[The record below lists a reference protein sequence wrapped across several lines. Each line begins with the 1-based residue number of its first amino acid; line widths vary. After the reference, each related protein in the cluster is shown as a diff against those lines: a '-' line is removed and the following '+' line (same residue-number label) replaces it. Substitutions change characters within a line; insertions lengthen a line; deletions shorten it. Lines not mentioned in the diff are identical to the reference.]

1 MKIYLVSILAMLLSC
16 FSAALVYGQKSE
28 EKRVRAAFENY
39 KTAILNDKGEEAAK
53 HVDSRTL
60 QYYADMLK
68 LVKTADSLKVASL
81 SMLDRLMVF
90 SIRHRTPRAQ
100 ILSYDGRQLF
110 IYAVQEGMVGKE
122 SVQRNAVGKV
132 SIEGNFAK
140 GQFIA
145 NGNETPFFF
154 HFYKENKKWK
164 LDLTSL
170 FPLSEAAFQQMAKE
184 NETPE
189 NEFIFLIL
197 SMVSNK
203 TPQNTLWQPI
213 K

>member
-1 MKIYLVSILAMLLSC
+1 MKTQSILMLWILC
-16 FSAALVYGQKSE
+16 FVFPAVIYAQKAE
-28 EKRVRAAFENY
+28 EKRVKATFENY
-39 KTAILNDKGEEAAK
+39 KTAILNNKGEEAAQ

-60 QYYADMLK
+60 QYYADILE

-81 SMLDRLMVF
+81 TLLDRLMVL
-90 SIRHRTPRAQ
+90 SVRHRTPREQ

-122 SVQRNAVGKV
+122 SVQRNAVGEV
-132 SIEGNFAK
+132 NVDDSFAK
-140 GQFIA
+140 GRFIS

-154 HFYKENKKWK
+154 HFYKEDKKWR

-170 FPLSEAAFQQMAKE
+170 FPLSEAAFHQMVKE
-184 NETPE
+184 SEMSE
-189 NEFIFLIL
+189 NEFILLIL
-197 SMVSNK
+197 SLVSNE
-203 TPQNTLWQPI
+203 TPQSDLWQPI